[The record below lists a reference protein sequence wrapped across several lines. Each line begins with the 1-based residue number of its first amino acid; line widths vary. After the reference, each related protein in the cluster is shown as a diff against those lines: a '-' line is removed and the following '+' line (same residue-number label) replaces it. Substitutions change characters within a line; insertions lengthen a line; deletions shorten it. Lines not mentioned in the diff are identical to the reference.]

1 MSLFI
6 SREEESKS
14 GIRDILAACHC
25 RSPQGIRLRNQRKLF
40 APAEQQ
46 NLQAEFDAIAA
57 LMPLVQKNDPQII
70 EAQSQLMR
78 LRELQGTLNHLE
90 KGHLLS
96 DTNFFELKSAMAI
109 FDNLSK
115 QITLTQKAG
124 ITFEPCEQAA
134 SILEPANTK
143 NPGFHIYSDHSELL
157 KDLRAEKRSLE
168 IQIATAKLADRPQLM
183 RQRSLIVSRENK
195 EEDRIRLE
203 LAAALQP
210 HLPMLK
216 ANVQAC
222 AKLDFRLAK
231 AELALN
237 WQATQPKLVTPAQS
251 AELIGAKHP
260 IIALKLEGQGSEFTP
275 QSIRLEPGSTVISG
289 ANMAGKSVALQ
300 TIFINLL
307 MAQMGYFVPCQS
319 LSTPLFDFFA
329 FDSSQS
335 GELNKGLS
343 SFGLESVKIRN
354 HYRHSQNRR
363 GLIIMDEPARGTNP
377 AEARAIVQTLCEAY
391 GASASM
397 FLIATHYQVHPAQG
411 IRFYQIKGIRSED
424 LDTLPSW
431 QSVAPQDNKSSKD
444 ADYAQEDLERVRFIQ
459 KLMDYRL
466 AEVSADADVPSGAIR
481 VAELLGID
489 PDLIATMKSIWK
501 KDQVTNGKP

>member
-25 RSPQGIRLRNQRKLF
+25 RSPQGARLRNQRKLF
-40 APAEQQ
+40 TPADRQSLQQ
-46 NLQAEFDAIAA
+46 EFDAITA
-57 LMPLVQKNDPQII
+57 LMPMVQNNDPQVI

-78 LRELQGTLNHLE
+78 LRELQGTLSHLE

-109 FDNLSK
+109 FESLGKLEALNQS
-115 QITLTQKAG
+115 AG
-124 ITFEPCEQAA
+124 IQFEPCGEAA
-134 SILEPANTK
+134 SILEPEGTK

-157 KDLRAEKRSLE
+157 RDLRADKRYLE
-168 IQIATAKLADRPQLM
+168 MQIAKAKMTDRPQLM
-183 RQRSLIVSRENK
+183 RQRSLIVARETK

-203 LAAALQP
+203 LGAKLQT

-216 ANVQAC
+216 ANVRAC
-222 AKLDFRLAK
+222 AQLDFRLAK
-231 AELALN
+231 AELALS
-237 WQATQPKLVTPAQS
+237 WHATQPKLVAQNEA
-251 AELIGAKHP
+251 AELVEAKHP
-260 IIALKLEGQGSEFTP
+260 IIALKLEGHGSDFTP

-307 MAQMGYFVPCQS
+307 MAQMGYFTTCKT

-354 HYRHSQNRR
+354 HYRQSQNKR

-391 GASASM
+391 GISPSM
-397 FLIATHYQVHPAQG
+397 FLIATHYQVHPAPG

-431 QSVAPQDNKSSKD
+431 QSDALGESKPTKD
-444 ADYAQEDLERVRFIQ
+444 GDYAQEDLERVRFIQ

-489 PDLIATMKSIWK
+489 PDLITRMKSIWK
-501 KDQVTNGKP
+501 KDQVTNGKS

>member
-25 RSPQGIRLRNQRKLF
+25 RSPQGKRLRNHRKVF
-40 APAEQQ
+40 SPSERQS
-46 NLQAEFDAIAA
+46 LQAEFDAITA
-57 LMPLVQKNDPQII
+57 LLPLVENNDPQLV

-78 LRELQGTLNHLE
+78 LRELQGTLSHLE
-90 KGHLLS
+90 KGQMLS
-96 DTNFFELKSAMAI
+96 DTNFFELKSALAI
-109 FDNLSK
+109 FENLSK
-115 QITLTQKAG
+115 LEHLNQKAG
-124 ITFEPCEQAA
+124 IHFEACAEAA
-134 SILEPANTK
+134 TILEPAGTK
-143 NPGFHIYSDHSELL
+143 NPGFHIYSDYSELL
-157 KDLRAEKRSLE
+157 SKLRVEKRQLE
-168 IQIATAKLADRPQLM
+168 IQIAQAKLADRPLLM
-183 RQRSLIVSRENK
+183 RQRSLIVSRESN

-203 LAAALQP
+203 LGQKLLP
-210 HLPMLK
+210 HLAMLK

-222 AKLDFRLAK
+222 ARLDFRLAK
-231 AELALN
+231 AELALR
-237 WQATQPKLVTPAQS
+237 WQATQPSIVAHDQT
-251 AELIGAKHP
+251 AELINARHP
-260 IIALKLEGQGSEFTP
+260 IIALKLEGQGSTFTP
-275 QSIRLEPGSTVISG
+275 QSIRLKPGSTVISG

-307 MAQMGYFVPCQS
+307 IAQMGYFPTAKA

-354 HYRHSQNRR
+354 HYRHSQKHR

-391 GASASM
+391 GISPSM
-397 FLIATHYQVHPAQG
+397 FLIATHYQVHPAPG
-411 IRFYQIKGIRSED
+411 IRFYQIKGIRSQD
-424 LDTLPSW
+424 LDALSIR
-431 QSVAPQDNKSSKD
+431 QSSPQSDQKPAKD
-444 ADYAQEDLERVRFIQ
+444 SDYAQEDLERVRFIQ
-459 KLMDYRL
+459 SLMDYRL
-466 AEVSADADVPSGAIR
+466 AEVNAHTDVPSGAIR

-489 PDLIATMKSIWK
+489 PELIANMKSIWK
-501 KDQVTNGKP
+501 KDQLTNG